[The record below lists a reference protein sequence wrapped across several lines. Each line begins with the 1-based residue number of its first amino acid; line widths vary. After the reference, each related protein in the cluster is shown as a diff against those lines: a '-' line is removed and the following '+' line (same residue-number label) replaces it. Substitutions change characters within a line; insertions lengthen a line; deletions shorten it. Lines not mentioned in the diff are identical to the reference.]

1 MNGFDRRVELGRKG
15 PGRGEGRVFRLGV
28 FRLGVLPS
36 QALGFA
42 FTGQGTLPSQT
53 LEFFL
58 LRPGDFAFSGS
69 AKAVCL
75 RRP

>member
-1 MNGFDRRVELGRKG
+1 MALIGEWSSAGKVPGVVKAGFSG
-15 PGRGEGRVFRLGV
+15 
-28 FRLGVLPS
+28 
-36 QALGFA
+36 LGFA
-42 FTGQGTLPSQT
+42 FTGQGTLPSQA

-69 AKAVCL
+69 AQAVCL

>member
-28 FRLGVLPS
+28 LPS

-42 FTGQGTLPSQT
+42 FTGQGTLSSQT

-69 AKAVCL
+69 AQAVCL